1 MFNRLAV
8 AMLGAGNKLPKFCE
22 SEGVLFVPAGMLRGA
37 FRQAADCLFRTV
49 GQAGKLL
56 LSVFLHFTFLFGY
69 FFQVLSVAVAMPRM
83 TEFCTVLHQA

>member
-8 AMLGAGNKLPKFCE
+8 ALLGAGDQLPKFCE
-22 SEGVLFVPAGMLRGA
+22 SEGVLVVPAGMLRGA
-37 FRQAADCLFRTV
+37 LRQAADCLLCTF

-56 LSVFLHFTFLFGY
+56 LSVFLQFTFLFGY
-69 FFQVLSVAVAMPRM
+69 FFQFLSVAVAMPRM

>member
-1 MFNRLAV
+1 
-8 AMLGAGNKLPKFCE
+8 MLGADNQLFKICE
-22 SEGVLFVPAGMLRGA
+22 SEGVLSILAVCLLGA
-37 FRQAADCLFRTV
+37 FWHAADCLFCTV

-69 FFQVLSVAVAMPRM
+69 FFQFLSVAVAMPRM